1 MIFIIILLVVLIIS
15 LSIYMIY
22 LYNKLIKLEI
32 IIQKEYSNIHYN
44 DVFMKAFLQN
54 VSLRKT
60 CYNCK
65 FKTVN
70 RNSDITMGDLWGIKN
85 ILPDITDDKGVSVVF
100 IQSEKGNRLFEQVNK
115 ELWIQEISFDSAI
128 ASNSAMTKSVYE
140 HNFRG
145 YFFKNL
151 GKQNFERLVRDCLEP
166 SYYVR
171 LKRKLN
177 NILSK

>member
-1 MIFIIILLVVLIIS
+1 M
-15 LSIYMIY
+15 
-22 LYNKLIKLEI
+22 N
-32 IIQKEYSNIHYN
+32 
-44 DVFMKAFLQN
+44 AFLQN
-54 VSLRKT
+54 VSLRKS

-70 RNSDITMGDLWGIKN
+70 RSSDITMGDLWGIKN

-100 IQSEKGNRLFEQVNK
+100 IKSEKRKSLFEQISQS
-115 ELWIQEISFDSAI
+115 LWIQEISLDSAL

-140 HNFRG
+140 HNFRD

-151 GKQNFERLVRDCLEP
+151 GKQNFERLVKDCLEP

-171 LKRKLN
+171 LKRKLYQL
-177 NILSK
+177 IYK